1 MTPDDAPFILELLN
15 EPSFISNIGDR
26 GVRNLDDAVAYMQK
40 GPLTMY
46 AEHGHGLWI
55 VDRREDGVAMGM
67 CGLIRRA
74 GLDDVDLGYAFLPAY
89 WSKGYALEAATAV
102 RNWGFEVLGL
112 PRIVAIVIP
121 DNQPSIRILERLAFH
136 FEKLTKL
143 TDDGPELMLWAVT
156 PGDLRESTL

>member
-1 MTPDDAPFILELLN
+1 
-15 EPSFISNIGDR
+15 
-26 GVRNLDDAVAYMQK
+26 
-40 GPLTMY
+40 
-46 AEHGHGLWI
+46 
-55 VDRREDGVAMGM
+55 MGM